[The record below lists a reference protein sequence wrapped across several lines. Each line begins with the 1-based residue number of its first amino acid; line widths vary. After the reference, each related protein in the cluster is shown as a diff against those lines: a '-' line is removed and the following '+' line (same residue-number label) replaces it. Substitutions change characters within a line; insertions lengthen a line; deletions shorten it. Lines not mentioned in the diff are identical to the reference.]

1 MARKRK
7 ADHNSAVA
15 NALDLFWREGY
26 AASTREI
33 EEKTGLTR
41 FTLQT
46 AYGGKEGFFLDT
58 LDAYLDQAEEG
69 HFPDPDTSD
78 LGDLADW
85 FESLTEP
92 GRIPLI
98 EQKGCLAFNS
108 ITDFS
113 RNNAE
118 INKRVQRYLK
128 MFETRAL
135 AILEKAHGTGAL
147 AVGLSPQ
154 DAGRILID
162 LLLGLHAT
170 IKAREGDA
178 TAQEHARSIAML
190 IRSWKLN

>member
-7 ADHNSAVA
+7 TDHDSAVA
-15 NALDLFWREGY
+15 NALDLFWSEGY
-26 AASTREI
+26 SASTREI

-46 AYGGKEGFFLDT
+46 VYGGKEGFFLDT
-58 LDAYLDQAEEG
+58 LDAYLDQAENG
-69 HFPDPDTSD
+69 HFPDPQTSS
-78 LGDLADW
+78 LEDLADW

-108 ITDFS
+108 ITDFG
-113 RNNAE
+113 RDNVE

-128 MFETRAL
+128 MFEDRAL
-135 AILEKAHGTGAL
+135 AIFQKAHANGTL
-147 AVGLSPQ
+147 AANISPQ
-154 DAGRILID
+154 DAGRILVD

-170 IKAREGDA
+170 IKARENDA
-178 TAQEHARSIAML
+178 KAQQHANSIATL
-190 IRSWKLN
+190 IRSWTRN